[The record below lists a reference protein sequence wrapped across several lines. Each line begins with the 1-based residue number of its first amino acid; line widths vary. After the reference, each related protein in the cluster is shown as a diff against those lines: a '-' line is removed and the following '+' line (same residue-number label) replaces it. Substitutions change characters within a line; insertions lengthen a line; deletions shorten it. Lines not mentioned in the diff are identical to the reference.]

1 MGSWKMVQSETGER
15 SLGIF
20 FPRGLEKNRYISKET
35 EIVCG
40 GVAFRVVENW
50 LPSGRESQK

>member
-15 SLGIF
+15 SPGIF

-35 EIVCG
+35 EIVLG
-40 GVAFRVVENW
+40 GW
-50 LPSGRESQK
+50 PLG